1 MRTNTTR
8 FVAVTAIA
16 LALGGTAL
24 GTAAVANAGTMPTD
38 GPTVAMTITNN
49 TDNPMLLD
57 SASNPYGQWINGPR
71 SYLAPHT
78 TEIVTAY
85 SSDPRGIGVD
95 VTYSVADGVQT
106 VMAANNYAGNPT
118 LDGTRIIG
126 DPTHVILT
134 DYMATGYPTMNAS
147 YDVFTQ
153 N

>member
-71 SYLAPHT
+71 SYLAPDT

-95 VTYSVADGVQT
+95 VTYNVADLESRPSWR
-106 VMAANNYAGNPT
+106 PT
-118 LDGTRIIG
+118 TTPATPPSTGPASSVTRRTSSS
-126 DPTHVILT
+126 PTT
-134 DYMATGYPTMNAS
+134 WPPATPR
-147 YDVFTQ
+147 
-153 N
+153 